1 MRKRLFIIALIVFQ
15 IFFSCEKEY
24 SNSELKANFT
34 EEQISDLNEI
44 RDFFVGQICDY
55 DFKSCFKEINH
66 DSLEALGS
74 GVWEKIDFDKQK
86 ELYKKISQTTF
97 SEIWMFCETTYY
109 PSKTKAQSLCAVAT
123 GKYQKYLSDIG
134 KSNPRIAKY
143 AEQMEA
149 SGDFNGLYLR
159 PQEVLNNKHS
169 FDLNDPN
176 IQIILAIH
184 HLTMNDQTT
193 RNSEL
198 VILP

>member
-1 MRKRLFIIALIVFQ
+1 LRKRDFIIAVIVFQ

-34 EEQISDLNEI
+34 EEQIADLNKI
-44 RDFFVGQICDY
+44 REFFIGQVCDY
-55 DFKSCFKEINH
+55 DFKSCYEEINH
-66 DSLEALGS
+66 DSLQAF
-74 GVWEKIDFDKQK
+74 GVGIWVKIDFEKQK

-109 PSKTKAQSLCAVAT
+109 PSKTKAQNLCAVAT

-134 KSNPRIAKY
+134 KSNPRISKY
-143 AEQMEA
+143 AENIEA
-149 SGDFNGLYLR
+149 SGTFNGLYLKY
-159 PQEVLNNKHS
+159 QEVLNSEYS

-184 HLTMNDQTT
+184 HLTMNDQVT

-198 VILP
+198 VIRP